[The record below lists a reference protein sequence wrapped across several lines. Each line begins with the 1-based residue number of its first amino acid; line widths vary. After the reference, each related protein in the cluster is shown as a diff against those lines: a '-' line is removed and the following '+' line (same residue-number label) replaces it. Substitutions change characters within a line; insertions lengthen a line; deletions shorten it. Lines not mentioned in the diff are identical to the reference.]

1 VTIDKISGK
10 KLILR
15 YVNAIPAAVGKVFE
29 TTLLAQA
36 VLRGNS
42 GSTTPPRN
50 TWSSCNAA
58 ANSPTSRQST
68 GEPHLISFRNLAS
81 FCADYNLGLFLP
93 ALQPLLLSPHQRPE

>member
-58 ANSPTSRQST
+58 ANSPTSRPRGCRAAEQRY
-68 GEPHLISFRNLAS
+68 ELAS
-81 FCADYNLGLFLP
+81 FHSITSSARASTVSGISRSSAF
-93 ALQPLLLSPHQRPE
+93 AVLS

>member
-36 VLRGNS
+36 VLRWELGLDDPAAKYVVELQRGGEFANITAVDRRTS
-42 GSTTPPRN
+42 FDFIQEFGFVLRGLQSRIV
-50 TWSSCNAA
+50 SSCITTIVAFA
-58 ANSPTSRQST
+58 PSKT
-68 GEPHLISFRNLAS
+68 
-81 FCADYNLGLFLP
+81 
-93 ALQPLLLSPHQRPE
+93 